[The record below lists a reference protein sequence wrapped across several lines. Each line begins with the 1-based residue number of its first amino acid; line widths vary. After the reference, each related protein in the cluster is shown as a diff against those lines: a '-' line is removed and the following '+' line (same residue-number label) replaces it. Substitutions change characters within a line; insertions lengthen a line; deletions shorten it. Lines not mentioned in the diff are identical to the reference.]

1 MATQGTIKRRTLDA
15 IVPGLAMCLIA
26 YFGYHAVQ
34 GDLGLLAY
42 LKLGHQIEALEAEA
56 AVIAQERAVLEH
68 RVALMS
74 PKGVDPDLLD
84 ERVRHDLGFVHQ
96 DDLVIFT
103 PTAQ

>member
-1 MATQGTIKRRTLDA
+1 
-15 IVPGLAMCLIA
+15 MCLIA

-42 LKLGHQIEALEAEA
+42 LKLTRQVEVLQAEA
-56 AVIAQERAVLEH
+56 DVIGEQRAAMEH

-74 PKGVDPDLLD
+74 PNGVDPDLLD
-84 ERVRHDLGFVHQ
+84 ERVRYDLGYVHP